1 MVDIGKYIWVDDKD
15 YLFLPGKIIEIEDNC
30 YKVLV
35 EIDGEQ
41 ETRTVEMDKYS
52 EVHPSCLK
60 GVDDLL
66 LLGDF
71 NQPTLLHNTRER
83 FSQDKIYSFIGMP
96 ILIAVNPYKK
106 LNIYSDKTIK
116 FYKDYFNQLKK
127 DPTKVGLPVP
137 HLYHLAEAAYRD
149 MLNDKKNQS
158 LIISGESGS
167 GKTES
172 TKIILKYLAVS
183 SLETNNN
190 NTIKQLEKNNIVTV
204 EKQVLDSNPLL
215 EAFGNAKTV
224 KNNNSSRFGKF
235 IQVSF
240 TSHGKILNARIYN
253 YLLEKSRVV
262 NISSEER
269 NYHIFYQFLSGAN
282 SEEKKLYRIKDMNYY
297 NYLNKGEFEI
307 DDTDD
312 AENFLE
318 TKKCMEKLTFT
329 NNEINY
335 IFSIIMGILYLGN
348 INFIESDDDENNI
361 HSKIDPENSQDFENA
376 AYFLGISKEILTNIL
391 TIRNII
397 DPLNK
402 KNISKKLNI
411 EQSINGR
418 DAIAKALYSKM
429 FDYIVGKTNRA
440 IANKEE
446 TNKINKNNIYKI
458 GLLDIFGFENF
469 DNNSFEQLCINY
481 ANERLQQ
488 YFNNHIFKLEQ
499 ETYKK
504 EGIDWTQVDF
514 IDNNNII
521 ELIDNGKIS
530 IFGLLDSEGITPNAS
545 DIKFKN
551 NVYTLLKSNSALVDE
566 DEVENKLSIEHFA
579 GIIRYNCENFV
590 EKNLDQLTNDI
601 SEALSKSEN
610 KLIKKLFESKEK
622 KTNKNTSNKPNKLQ
636 SDTLSKQ
643 FKTQLDELLI
653 MLSQSN
659 PRYVKCIKPN
669 SEKKPKILDSNDV
682 MDQLLCAGV
691 LEAIKIRKQGYNIR
705 RTKEE
710 FYNTYKILTPNVKL
724 NNNFTEAV
732 KNMLK
737 ILCDLD
743 EMKTIMKGKKKMIQV
758 GKNIVFMKEEIKTIL
773 DYKLNR
779 IRYVYLIQSV
789 FRAVKVRRKVRKYL
803 NNVKKIQ
810 AVFRGKITRLVL
822 KEQKKMTI
830 LAQRIWRFKLMQRKI
845 KNLIKYCDFIKKKR
859 LQEKIE
865 ENKKQGKN
873 VDDLQNEIK
882 NIEREQNNQ
891 KLKDNIQKTIL
902 EGRIEA
908 NKNLL
913 LKNNNNNKNNI
924 EKELSNNNNNNNN
937 NNLEDHPK
945 KKKSKTKKSIMG
957 GLNDLNNDD
966 KSLVDELQKTIES
979 LQNELVSTKAER
991 DELKKTLEESS
1002 LTANQSDSGEIKTLK
1017 KKINEKESENELLNL
1032 QMIELKKQNK
1042 NLLELT
1048 ENLKNQNSKRKEKFE
1063 QEISSLYTQIQNL
1076 EIAKQEY
1083 ERRLNYETK
1092 EERESK
1098 SIINVNAKY
1107 KEISDLRNENKN
1119 LNKKIDDLKK
1129 KYNNEINDLKNEI
1142 TKKNLEINSNKIYN
1156 SDEFEKIKKENEN
1169 NKLKLNKLLSKL
1181 GESPEMK
1188 IKKIENENLTL
1199 KNEKENYENLIEKK
1213 NKIENLLK
1221 QQLIDKES
1229 EINHFKKLYE
1239 DSNNELEKLTD
1250 ENFNLKK
1257 NNFQIKNSINI
1268 NNSAQENKNLAQFQ
1282 NLNLKYNELIKTNKN
1297 NEEKIEN
1304 LLNSLNKRTKI
1315 LENKKK
1321 MNLLLVDLAKLKKRE
1336 VQIIETLKI
1345 TNSSQLKE
1353 SLINLRENEK
1363 NLLAQLMEVSK
1374 ADQEME
1380 DDLSGDEDDDEENE
1394 EEEENEDN

>member
-1 MVDIGKYIWVDDKD
+1 MSLKGKYIWIEDDT
-15 YLFLPGKIIEIEDNC
+15 YSWVPAKIIDETDSTF
-30 YKVLV
+30 KVLISINDEEESR
-35 EIDGEQ
+35 EISK
-41 ETRTVEMDKYS
+41 TLSIT
-52 EVHPSCLK
+52 EVDPTCLK

-71 NQPTLLHNTRER
+71 NQQTLLHNTRER

-106 LNIYSDKTIK
+106 LNIYTEKLIK
-116 FYKDYFNQLKK
+116 VYKDYFNQLKK
-127 DPTKVGLPVP
+127 DPTKIGPPKP

-149 MLNDKKNQS
+149 MINDKKNQS

-172 TKIILKYLAVS
+172 TKIILRYLAVS
-183 SLETNNN
+183 SLDLSNVD
-190 NTIKQLEKNNIVTV
+190 KNILTV

-240 TSHGKILNARIYN
+240 TDKGKILSARIYN

-262 NISSEER
+262 NIQSEER
-269 NYHIFYQFLSGAN
+269 NYHIFYQFILGSN
-282 SEEKKLYRIKDMNYY
+282 EEEKERYKIKDLEYY
-297 NYLNKGEFEI
+297 DYLNKGCFDV
-307 DDTDD
+307 DDMDD
-312 AENFLE
+312 VENFKE
-318 TKKCMEKLTFT
+318 TKSCMEKLNF
-329 NNEINY
+329 NEKEIGY
-335 IFSIIMGILYLGN
+335 IFGILSAILYLGN
-348 INFIESDDDENNI
+348 ITFIEENNNSNI
-361 HSKIDPENSQDFENA
+361 FAKIDQEKIEDFNNVA
-376 AYFLGISKEILTNIL
+376 FFLGIEKQTLAEILTTKQL
-391 TIRNII
+391 TIQKEVIRKQ
-397 DPLNK
+397 L
-402 KNISKKLNI
+402 SV
-411 EQSINGR
+411 EQAYNSR
-418 DAIAKALYSKM
+418 DAIAKALYSKL
-429 FDYIVGKTNRA
+429 FDFLVF
-440 IANKEE
+440 
-446 TNKINKNNIYKI
+446 KINKAISNKDESSKVKSSNIRKI

-469 DNNSFEQLCINY
+469 ENNSFEQLCINY

-566 DEVENKLSIEHFA
+566 DEVENKISIEHFA

-622 KTNKNTSNKPNKLQ
+622 KTKNSSTKPNKLQ

-737 ILCDLD
+737 ILCDLE

-779 IRYVYLIQSV
+779 IRYIYLIQSV

-830 LAQRIWRFKLMQRKI
+830 LAQKIWRYKLMQRKI
-845 KNLIKYCDFIKKKR
+845 KNLIKYCDYIKKKR
-859 LQEKIE
+859 LEEKIE

-873 VDDLQNEIK
+873 VDELQNQIK
-882 NIEREQNNQ
+882 NIEREENNQ

-902 EGRIEA
+902 EGRLAA

-913 LKNNNNNKNNI
+913 KNNKNNNNNNNFEQKENNI
-924 EKELSNNNNNNNN
+924 SNNNNNNNN
-937 NNLEDHPK
+937 SLEDHPK
-945 KKKSKTKKSIMG
+945 KKKTKAKKSLMV

-966 KSLVDELQKTIES
+966 KSFVDELQKTIES
-979 LQNELVSTKAER
+979 LQNELISTKAER
-991 DELKKTLEESS
+991 DELKKSLEESS
-1002 LTANQSDSGEIKTLK
+1002 LNLNTTDSNEIKALK

-1032 QMIELKKQNK
+1032 EMNELKKQNK
-1042 NLLELT
+1042 NLLELS

-1107 KEISDLRNENKN
+1107 KELSDLRNENKN
-1119 LNKKIDDLKK
+1119 LNKKMDDLKK
-1129 KYNNEINDLKNEI
+1129 KYNNEINELKNEI

-1199 KNEKENYENLIEKK
+1199 KNEKENFENLIEKK

-1221 QQLIDKES
+1221 QQLIDKEA

-1268 NNSAQENKNLAQFQ
+1268 NNQAQENKNLAQFQ

-1304 LLNSLNKRTKI
+1304 LTNSLNKRTKI

-1380 DDLSGDEDDDEENE
+1380 DDLSGDDDEEENEE